1 MKPLKFS
8 FSKQPL
14 SYIGIIYVCKYSI
27 NSKDNTWFKRS
38 HITQRISYEIIYF
51 YTYCGIIQ
59 VRGWGP
65 ILMFASKQVFA
76 DSWGRYF
83 VGKLGDVTREND
95 SYLIYLQ
102 TTERFIFLIF
112 YYATKQSYLSCKYF
126 DASSYCGVVKTS
138 KGLSSALYCKNNDH
152 N

>member
-1 MKPLKFS
+1 MKPLNFS
-8 FSKQPL
+8 FSKHPL
-14 SYIGIIYVCKYSI
+14 SYNGIIYVYKYSI

-51 YTYCGIIQ
+51 NNILWNHSSS
-59 VRGWGP
+59 WGP
-65 ILMFASKQVFA
+65 MFAGKQIFA

-102 TTERFIFLIF
+102 TTEKVIFLIF
-112 YYATKQSYLSCKYF
+112 IMLQNRVIF
-126 DASSYCGVVKTS
+126 PVNTS
-138 KGLSSALYCKNNDH
+138 MRPVDLIAGK
-152 N
+152 